1 MKWNYESNKEQSTG
15 YEEVLNKLKQ
25 YKKEDYIPLN
35 EEGRKQM
42 VEEVFSIYRSLNIY
56 PITYY
61 NDKGIG
67 KEIQKCINKKVTFD
81 GNVLDL
87 KFNQGNSLCRFL
99 FPNLSEVDVKNAK
112 NNSMI
117 DRFYDD
123 HKLKRAID
131 FCLRFKKSV
140 TPTEIRTALE
150 MIGGG
155 VATNYKPMNAK
166 ALYEKYC
173 PESGVIYDFACG
185 FGGRMLGA
193 LSSKNSYTYIG
204 VEPCVETF
212 EGLNKLGN
220 YIEKET
226 GRTNSYDI
234 HCIGSEDFKGEEE
247 SVDFAFSSPPY
258 FNLEHYSDEPTQCYN
273 KFLELEDWFSGF
285 VKPTITNIYNMLK
298 HDRYYAVNIAD
309 FNLGSKRVEYVDKWI
324 ELSKEVGFEFVK
336 TIDMKIQTRR
346 GVGHGENGHNKK
358 EGIFVFYKK

>member
-173 PESGVIYDFACG
+173 PEGGVIYDFACG

-193 LSSKNSYTYIG
+193 LCSKNNLTYIG
-204 VEPCVETF
+204 IEPNTETYNNLS
-212 EGLNKLGN
+212 GLLDFSLDILGKKENKSKI
-220 YIEKET
+220 YKDVSEEFTMSKE
-226 GRTNSYDI
+226 SI
-234 HCIGSEDFKGEEE
+234 
-247 SVDFAFSSPPY
+247 DFAFSSPPY
-258 FNLEHYSDEPTQCYN
+258 FDVERYCEEETQCYIKYPEYDN
-273 KFLELEDWFSGF
+273 WLEGY
-285 VKPTITNIYNMLK
+285 VRPTLVNIYNMLK
-298 HDRYYAVNIAD
+298 SGKVLAVNVANNKNHNIKDDWQRIA
-309 FNLGSKRVEYVDKWI
+309 E
-324 ELSKEVGFEFVK
+324 EVGFNYET
-336 TIDMKIQTRR
+336 TIVFDLSKCGKDNR
-346 GVGHGENGHNKK
+346 NDK
-358 EGIFVFYKK
+358 EGILIFRK